1 MERSEVRNAECKMQ
15 NAESIPVDSHSAIQN
30 PQSAPPAGGACRVKK
45 WIARIRDMLEKKR
58 VREALVAEDQRLFE
72 DDYAAHF
79 DKAYTKTPDVG
90 RPFLLH
96 PWFPK
101 GGIVLIHGYMA
112 APLEVRAMAEYL
124 YQKRY
129 AVYGVRLKGHGTSP
143 ADLANTHWEDWG
155 RSIEH
160 GYAVMRTI
168 TDNVILG
175 GFSMG
180 AGLALLAAGQKRGDV
195 SAVFAIAAPLKLWSN
210 AARLAPSMVRVNAW
224 LKRFNWSKF
233 RWEYV
238 ENDPENKHINYT
250 SNPIAGVAELSNAM
264 NIMEDLLKDITAP
277 TIILQGSHD
286 PVVHPDSGPA
296 IFDKVGTPL
305 KEYTL
310 FARDRHGIINGPGA
324 EEVFERVYQFLTYA
338 RETQRREPTG
348 GAR

>member
-1 MERSEVRNAECKMQ
+1 METAKQNTEQQNKWGQSPVISRTSSEVNENKQEITGDC
-15 NAESIPVDSHSAIQN
+15 PHLFD
-30 PQSAPPAGGACRVKK
+30 
-45 WIARIRDMLEKKR
+45 RIRDILKR
-58 VREALVAEDQRLFE
+58 KQLRKTLIEEDQRLFE
-72 DDYAAHF
+72 ADYATHF
-79 DKAYTKTPDVG
+79 DKAYTKSRVVG

-112 APLEVRAMAEYL
+112 APLEIRAMADYF
-124 YQKRY
+124 YRKRY

-143 ADLANTHWEDWG
+143 ADLANAHWQDW
-155 RSIEH
+155 RASIEH
-160 GYAVMRTI
+160 GYNIIRTI

-180 AGLALLAAGQKRGDV
+180 AGLALLTAGQKRRDIG
-195 SAVFAIAAPLKLWSN
+195 AVFAIAAPLKLWSN
-210 AARLAPSMVRVNAW
+210 AARLAPSVVRVNAW

-264 NIMEDLLKDITAP
+264 SVMEERLKDITAP
-277 TIILQGSHD
+277 TLIVQGSGD

-296 IFDKVGTPL
+296 IFDKVGTPI
-305 KEYTL
+305 KEYTV
-310 FARDRHGIINGPGA
+310 FARDRHGFVNGPGA
-324 EEVFERVYQFLTYA
+324 EDIFERVCHFLTWA
-338 RETQRREPTG
+338 QKQTRK
-348 GAR
+348 